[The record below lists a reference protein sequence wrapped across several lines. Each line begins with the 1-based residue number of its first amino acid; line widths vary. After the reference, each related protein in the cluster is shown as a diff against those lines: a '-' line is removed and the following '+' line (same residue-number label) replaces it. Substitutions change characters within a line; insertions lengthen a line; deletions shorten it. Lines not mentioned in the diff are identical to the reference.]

1 MTTQSKTPENYDHL
15 PGYANRWK
23 ALLFIGISLL
33 VISLDNTILNVAL
46 PSISQELGASFSE
59 LQWIVDAYV
68 LVFAA
73 LLLTMGSVSDRIGR
87 KTALQGGLV
96 LFATGSLAAALSTST
111 EMLIASRAFL
121 GLGGAI
127 IMPSTLSIISASFP
141 RHERAQAFAIWA
153 AIFGLGIGIG
163 PVTGGL
169 LLEFFDWNSVFFVNL
184 PVVAIAL
191 AGGAIFIADSKDENA
206 PKLDIP
212 GVVLSI
218 TGLFA
223 LIYGIIEAGSL
234 GWTDSHVMTAFAAA
248 AVLLGAFAVWEYIN
262 PNAMLPLHFFKN
274 MSFTGANMAM
284 ALVMFS
290 MFGSIFFLTQYMQS
304 VLQYTPLEAG
314 VRMLPLALTLMV
326 VSASSA
332 RVAEKLGTKRIVSL
346 GIAISATG
354 LLLMSQVYEV
364 DTSYSVIMVTMIF
377 FAAGMG
383 LTMSPAT
390 NSIMQSVPVSKAGVG
405 SAMNDTTRQLGG
417 AMGIAVLGTV
427 LNNAYLDGMSD
438 MQIPTAML
446 EGALANVPADAPVT
460 TAEGALELISS
471 SVQGAHMFA
480 SYMPDALSQQLL
492 ATADQAFVSGMNEAM
507 MIGAMI
513 MFGASLL
520 TLLIL
525 PSQVQQPVEE
535 REDLEIGVGG
545 TVLAPGIGG
554 D

>member
-1 MTTQSKTPENYDHL
+1 MATQSQTQENYDQL
-15 PGYANRWK
+15 PGYADRWK
-23 ALLFIGISLL
+23 AMLFIGISLL

-46 PSISQELGASFSE
+46 PSISTDLNASFSE

-73 LLLTMGSVSDRIGR
+73 MLLTMGSISDRIGR
-87 KTALQGGLV
+87 KRALQGGLI

-111 EMLIASRAFL
+111 NMLIASRAFL

-153 AIFGLGIGIG
+153 AIFGLGVGVG

-169 LLEFFDWNSVFFVNL
+169 LLEYFDWNSVFFVNL
-184 PVVAIAL
+184 PVVAVAL
-191 AGGAIFIADSKDENA
+191 AGGAIFIAESKDEHA

-212 GVVLSI
+212 GVVLSV

-234 GWTDSHVMTAFAAA
+234 GWTDSHVLTAFAAA
-248 AVLLGAFAVWEYIN
+248 TVLLVAFTIWERVN
-262 PNAMLPLHFFKN
+262 PDAMLPLHFFKN

-304 VLQYTPLEAG
+304 VLAYTALEAG
-314 VRMLPLALTLMV
+314 IRMLPLALTLMV

-332 RVAEKLGTKRIVSL
+332 RVAQKLGTKRVVAL
-346 GIAISATG
+346 GIAISGAG
-354 LLLMSQVYEV
+354 LLLMSQLYEV
-364 DTSYSVIMVTMIF
+364 DTSYDIIMVTMIF

-390 NSIMQSVPVSKAGVG
+390 NSIMQSVPVSKAGIG

-417 AMGIAVLGTV
+417 AMGIAVLGTI
-427 LNNAYLDGMSD
+427 LNNTYLEGMSNLE
-438 MQIPTAML
+438 IPPALL
-446 EGALANVPADAPVT
+446 ESALANVPANAPAA
-460 TAEGALELISS
+460 TAEEAMELISS
-471 SVQGAHMFA
+471 SVQGAHAFA
-480 SYMPDALSQQLL
+480 AYMPDALAQQLL
-492 ATADQAFVSGMNEAM
+492 ETANQAFVSGMSEAM
-507 MIGAMI
+507 VIGAGI
-513 MFGASLL
+513 MFAASLMA
-520 TLLIL
+520 LLIL
-525 PSQVQQPVEE
+525 PSKVQRPEE
-535 REDLEIGVGG
+535 EDEEI
-545 TVLAPGIGG
+545 TTSEHFPAPAPAPIG